1 MRKIFGLVASLAA
14 LALLALPGAALA
26 KGKDADH
33 DKLPDRWEK
42 QHGLST
48 KKKDAALDPDK
59 DGLSNLG
66 EYRAATDPQD
76 ADSDND
82 GVEDGDE
89 DRDRD
94 NLDNGS
100 ELDAGTNPSKADTDR
115 DRIKDGAEDSD
126 GDGVSNADE
135 DNAGSDPGDADS
147 DNDGIDDGDEHAGL
161 IAAWDPATGLLTI
174 NVAGGTTVSAK
185 VTPDTEIGCETEDE
199 HESQYHGNG
208 NAPAPAA
215 RRGADDPAHGDD
227 HPQPATDQPGDSA
240 DDQPDD
246 QNDNTDDG
254 DVETHGDDDNVCGVA
269 DLATGVRVHEAHV
282 STVNGELV
290 FDELQIVK

>member
-1 MRKIFGLVASLAA
+1 MRKILGLVASLAA

-66 EYRAATDPQD
+66 EYRASTDPQD
-76 ADSDND
+76 ADTDND
-82 GVEDGDE
+82 GIGDADEDGD
-89 DRDRD
+89 RDK
-94 NLDNGS
+94 LDNAS
-100 ELDAGTNPSKADTDR
+100 ELDAGTNPRKADTDR
-115 DRIKDGAEDSD
+115 DRVKDGAEDSD

-135 DNAGSDPGDADS
+135 DASGSDPGDADS
-147 DNDGIDDGDEHAGL
+147 DDDGIDDGDEHVGAVT
-161 IAAWDPATGLLTI
+161 AWDPATSVLTI
-174 NVAGGTTVSAK
+174 SVAGGTPVSAK
-185 VTPDTEIGCETEDE
+185 VTANTEIGCETEHE
-199 HESQYHGNG
+199 HESQSHGTG
-208 NAPAPAA
+208 TAPAPAA
-215 RRGADDPAHGDD
+215 RRGADDQSPGDD
-227 HPQPATDQPGDSA
+227 HQQPASGQPSGSGDDEPGDQSGQA
-240 DDQPDD
+240 
-246 QNDNTDDG
+246 DDG
-254 DVETHGDDDNVCGVA
+254 DAETHGDEDNVCGVA
-269 DLATGVRVHEAHV
+269 DLAVGVRVHEAHV

>member
-1 MRKIFGLVASLAA
+1 MRKILGLVASLAA

-66 EYRAATDPQD
+66 EYRASTDPQD
-76 ADSDND
+76 ADTDND
-82 GVEDGDE
+82 GIGDADEDGD
-89 DRDRD
+89 RDR
-94 NLDNGS
+94 LDNAS
-100 ELDAGTNPSKADTDR
+100 ELDARTNPRKADTDR
-115 DRIKDGAEDSD
+115 DRVKDGAEDSD

-135 DNAGSDPGDADS
+135 DASGSDPGDADS
-147 DNDGIDDGDEHAGL
+147 DNDGIDDGDEHVGA
-161 IAAWDPATGLLTI
+161 ITAWDPATSVLTI
-174 NVAGGTTVSAK
+174 SVAGGTPVSAK
-185 VTPDTEIGCETEDE
+185 VTANTEIGCETEDE
-199 HESQYHGNG
+199 HESQSHGTG
-208 NAPAPAA
+208 TPPAPAA
-215 RRGADDPAHGDD
+215 RRGADDQSHGDD
-227 HPQPATDQPGDSA
+227 HPATDQPGDSA
-240 DDQPDD
+240 DDQNDD
-246 QNDNTDDG
+246 TDDG